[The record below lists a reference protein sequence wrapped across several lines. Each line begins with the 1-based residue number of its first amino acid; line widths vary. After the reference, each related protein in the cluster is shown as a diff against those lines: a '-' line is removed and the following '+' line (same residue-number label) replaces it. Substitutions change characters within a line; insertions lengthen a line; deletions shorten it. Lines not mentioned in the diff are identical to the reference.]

1 MAIINPARLAR
12 LQQWPLVKPNWHWL
26 SATVLNV
33 CNYSE
38 EVPIIYQHALKTEP
52 ESSHEVI
59 TAKFRESLLKSA
71 CLIGVP
77 RVINGLTELKNVTPE
92 HLRAK
97 TVLRDTHKD
106 SFGSVGTELFHQ
118 VYGKITD
125 RVHGNMYAAYPDLD
139 WFVTNHEYG
148 PLLSYMGVLTPRET
162 CLGVVASLV
171 PQDVNPQLKGH
182 LRGAWNNGASVEEVN
197 SVRDL
202 SFEIS
207 KWCGVTWRHEI
218 SHLVLK
224 KK

>member
-1 MAIINPARLAR
+1 MPVISPARLAR
-12 LQQWPLVKPNWHWL
+12 IQQWPLLEHNWHWL

-33 CNYSE
+33 CNYPKD
-38 EVPIIYQHALKTEP
+38 VPLIYRHALKTEP
-52 ESSHEVI
+52 EAAHGTV

-77 RVINGLTELKNVTPE
+77 RVINSLTELKNATPE
-92 HLRAK
+92 HLRPK
-97 TVLRDTHKD
+97 GVLRDSNKT
-106 SFGSVGTELFHQ
+106 SFGPEGAELFHK
-118 VYGKITD
+118 VYGKIND

-148 PLLSYMGVLTPRET
+148 PLLSYFGVLTPRET

-182 LRGAWNNGASVEEVN
+182 LHGAWNNGASVDEVN

-202 SFEIS
+202 SLEIS
-207 KWCGVTWRHEI
+207 KWCGMTWKDEVSR
-218 SHLVLK
+218 LVLK
-224 KK
+224 K